1 MKMDDSG
8 VPLLLENPHI
18 WLYLV
23 IIDHSPIAHQGT
35 GTRGDSINT
44 ALGLRAHMRRD
55 PTGLKQG
62 ENSCWMST
70 CWVLFPGLTSG
81 TSEERGQKMVLN

>member
-23 IIDHSPIAHQGT
+23 IIDHSPIPHQGT
-35 GTRGDSINT
+35 GRGDSINT

-62 ENSCWMST
+62 GKT
-70 CWVLFPGLTSG
+70 PAG
-81 TSEERGQKMVLN
+81 